1 MAGEHSIIV
10 RTVKYALPV
19 TRPALLIVCS
29 GRSLPHLLKQNRP
42 FTQASSPTSLKIVD
56 SWWIFSDWLMHVD
69 DQPYSS
75 SLALHQYHLMGQNV
89 AEIIK
94 YPCHLFLYKT
104 LTERYAIALSW
115 KQDMVS
121 LGLYI
126 YILVLTHFRTGHRK
140 PKTRSQF

>member
-1 MAGEHSIIV
+1 MAGEPSIIV

-29 GRSLPHLLKQNRP
+29 GRSLPHLLKQNRR
-42 FTQASSPTSLKIVD
+42 FTQASSPTIVD
-56 SWWIFSDWLMHVD
+56 SWWIFSEWLLHVD
-69 DQPYSS
+69 DEPYSS
-75 SLALHQYHLMGQNV
+75 ILSTTFLGQNV

-94 YPCHLFLYKT
+94 YPWHLFSYKT
-104 LTERYAIALSW
+104 LKEKYAIALSW
-115 KQDMVS
+115 KQDMMS
-121 LGLYI
+121 LALYI